1 MNSRLNILIGVP
13 QDNIKLMF
21 ESFLKTEG
29 RHIVCGG
36 WTSYQLSNYLNKD
49 VKVSLNYYDNDI
61 PPIGEIEGIDLVTEG
76 TITLKKASTYLKD
89 YFNSKT
95 NILENKKDG
104 ASLLFNEIIGSK
116 IINFYIG
123 KSINIYNKDI
133 LPNKLEIIEEI
144 ISLLNKLNKIL
155 EIKYY

>member
-1 MNSRLNILIGVP
+1 M
-13 QDNIKLMF
+13 K
-21 ESFLKTEG
+21 
-29 RHIVCGG
+29 
-36 WTSYQLSNYLNKD
+36 
-49 VKVSLNYYDNDI
+49 KV
-61 PPIGEIEGIDLVTEG
+61 
-76 TITLKKASTYLKD
+76 STYLKD
-89 YFNSKT
+89 YFNSKI

-104 ASLLFNEIIGSK
+104 ASLLFNEMFNSIK
-116 IINFYIG
+116 INLYVG

>member
-1 MNSRLNILIGVP
+1 MNNILNILIGIP
-13 QDNIKLMF
+13 QDNIDLMF
-21 ESFLKTEG
+21 ETFLKAEG

-49 VKVSLNYYDNDI
+49 IKVSLNYYDIDI

-76 TITLKKASTYLKD
+76 TITLKKVSTYLKD
-89 YFNSKT
+89 YYNKT
-95 NILENKKDG
+95 ITTINKKDG

>member
-21 ESFLKTEG
+21 ESFLKAEG

-36 WTSYQLSNYLNKD
+36 WTSYQLSNYLKKD

-89 YFNSKT
+89 YFNSKI

-104 ASLLFNEIIGSK
+104 ASLLFNEMFNSIK
-116 IINFYIG
+116 INLYVG